1 MKKQEIY
8 NETIKIFWV
17 FIFGSILG
25 WIYETILVI
34 IQTSHFEVR
43 QGLVYGPFI
52 PVYGIGGIMYYL
64 TFKLIKT
71 RNKIK
76 VFFIAFLLGGITEY
90 LCSYI
95 QEIIFGTVSWEYSHL
110 PFNLNGR
117 TSLMHCTF
125 WGIAGILYVMGIEPI
140 IWDLGNMI
148 QGLSMKIVTGILV
161 GFIIFDIA
169 ISCMCGTRQKERILG
184 IEAKNSIDVF
194 LDKFYPDEFLDKI
207 YSNKRNKLEV
217 QESE

>member
-1 MKKQEIY
+1 MRKKDIS
-8 NETIKIFWV
+8 NEMIKIFWV

-25 WIYETILVI
+25 WIYETILVVF
-34 IQTSHFEVR
+34 QTGHFEVR
-43 QGLVYGPFI
+43 QGFIYGPFI

-64 TFKLIKT
+64 TFKFIKT
-71 RNKIK
+71 RNKVK
-76 VFFIAFLLGGITEY
+76 VFLIAFLLGGITEY

-95 QEIIFGTVSWEYSHL
+95 QEIIFGTISWDYSNI

-125 WGIAGILYVMGIEPI
+125 WGIAGILYVVGIEPLLWGLENI
-140 IWDLGNMI
+140 IQD
-148 QGLSMKIVTGILV
+148 LSMKILTGILV
-161 GFIIFDIA
+161 VFILFDIA

-184 IEAKNSIDVF
+184 IEAKNAIDIF
-194 LDKFYPDEFLDKI
+194 LDKYYPDEFLDII